1 MHGKYEVRMFWF
13 ERMQKVLGVKNH
25 IKPGVRTYV
34 PVRIWMTLSFVA
46 NKIALFVDGAII
58 CLSF

>member
-1 MHGKYEVRMFWF
+1 MK
-13 ERMQKVLGVKNH
+13 KVLGVKNH